1 MGAYT
6 TVTSSEFNG
15 FPKPPVIYSTD
26 KNIPDHVNWVSN
38 CATILNWV
46 KGAEYALETKSK
58 I

>member
-15 FPKPPVIYSTD
+15 FPKPHVIYSSTEVM
-26 KNIPDHVNWVSN
+26 PYVVNWPESLSESLTWQN
-38 CATILNWV
+38 NI
-46 KGAEYALETKSK
+46 EYALETRSK